1 MPSFSV
7 RGAETSASMSAVDY
21 LAFCNK
27 IMSDFSRYK
36 ELKKVKAITISNKE
50 DFIAFQEF
58 LNSGLAWYMAETKT
72 AYIQTA
78 DITVK

>member
-1 MPSFSV
+1 MKRRKTALVLVIIISLIVGNMPSFSV

-36 ELKKVKAITISNKE
+36 ELKKSKSYYNFE
-50 DFIAFQEF
+50 
-58 LNSGLAWYMAETKT
+58 
-72 AYIQTA
+72 
-78 DITVK
+78 